1 MTVSFTVAD
10 LKRSYIFIVLEQ
22 ACVRERVR
30 FMLNL
35 SLLGHKMLLN
45 FGLLFAFIGDVWQVL
60 ILDCAHRDTGCAL
73 LPVRYDLITLL
84 ARVHFLD
91 SRESL
96 LTFL

>member
-1 MTVSFTVAD
+1 MIVSLLESLQVIILLLIRTGMTVSFTVAD

-45 FGLLFAFIGDVWQVL
+45 FGLLFAFIGDVW
-60 ILDCAHRDTGCAL
+60 
-73 LPVRYDLITLL
+73 
-84 ARVHFLD
+84 
-91 SRESL
+91 
-96 LTFL
+96 

>member
-10 LKRSYIFIVLEQ
+10 LKRGYVFIVLKQ
-22 ACVRERVR
+22 ACIRERVR

-60 ILDCAHRDTGCAL
+60 ILDCAH
-73 LPVRYDLITLL
+73 
-84 ARVHFLD
+84 
-91 SRESL
+91 
-96 LTFL
+96 